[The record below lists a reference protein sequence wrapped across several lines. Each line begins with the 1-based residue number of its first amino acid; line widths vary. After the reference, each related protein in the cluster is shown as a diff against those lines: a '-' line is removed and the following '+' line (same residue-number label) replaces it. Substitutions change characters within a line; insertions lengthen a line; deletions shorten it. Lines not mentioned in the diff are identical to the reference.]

1 MTPILSNLQHL
12 AYFFPPPLFLL
23 RIRIK
28 HHNVNEDAVIKV
40 DEVCP
45 EKSGRDPRPA
55 RGL

>member
-40 DEVCP
+40 DETCP